1 MAEVKPNLI
10 TLEELEFEDPIP
22 VPANLRRPIAVRP
35 MVLMGTGP
43 TNPSKRVIEALCKP
57 TMGIYTPE
65 FHQVCHNQKHLLNVV
80 LFRCNRWNVFL
91 SSFRSQHFAKEYL
104 LSLLFSSKSYF
115 VDCLYFLCVISI
127 KIILEK

>member
-1 MAEVKPNLI
+1 MAEVKPNLV

-43 TNPSKRVIEALCKP
+43 TNPSKRVVEALCKP

-65 FHQVCHNQKHLLNVV
+65 FHQVFHKSRTSVESICSVTAVQQLLLLLHFSLDV
-80 LFRCNRWNVFL
+80 LFSAQIRFP
-91 SSFRSQHFAKEYL
+91 
-104 LSLLFSSKSYF
+104 
-115 VDCLYFLCVISI
+115 I
-127 KIILEK
+127 